1 MYLRPLVFLT
11 LFLAAG
17 RVFPATGADTAR
29 EQHWAQELQATLLT
43 GHAESLKTASGTS
56 FFAIYTVPTGGLRVY
71 GGVIL
76 LHRMGA
82 NPDWAD
88 VVRPLRIGLAGEGWA
103 TLSLQMPVLSA
114 DAAPKD
120 YGALFPDVPPR
131 IEAGIQFLKS
141 KGIKPIMLVGDHMG
155 AAMGA
160 YFLAHNANSGIRAFV
175 GIGMPS
181 DPDPK
186 SPLDTATALKQIHIP
201 VLDLYGSGDF
211 DDVLEGVPQRAAAAR
226 AAGNHAFAQVQI
238 YGAGPDFRDLDS
250 ALLIRVQGWLRKY
263 SPGTTGRSAPGA

>member
-1 MYLRPLVFLT
+1 MYLRPLVFLA
-11 LFLAAG
+11 LLLAAG
-17 RVFPATGADTAR
+17 QVFAATGADTAR
-29 EQHWAQELQATLLT
+29 EQRWAQELQATLST
-43 GHAESLKTASGTS
+43 GHAESLKTTGGSS
-56 FFAIYTVPTGGLRVY
+56 FFAIYTEPAGPRTY

-88 VVRPLRIGLAGEGWA
+88 VVGPLRTGLAGKGWA

-114 DAAPKD
+114 DAPPKA
-120 YGALFPDVPPR
+120 YGVLFPDVPPR

-160 YFLAHNANSGIRAFV
+160 YFLAHNTNSGIQAFV

-201 VLDLYGSGDF
+201 VLDLYGSRDF

-226 AAGNHAFAQVQI
+226 AAGNRAFVQAQI
-238 YGAGPDFRDLDS
+238 DGAGPDFRDLDS
-250 ALLIRVQGWLRKY
+250 TLLIRVQGWLRKY
-263 SPGTTGRSAPGA
+263 SRGSGPPAAPRT